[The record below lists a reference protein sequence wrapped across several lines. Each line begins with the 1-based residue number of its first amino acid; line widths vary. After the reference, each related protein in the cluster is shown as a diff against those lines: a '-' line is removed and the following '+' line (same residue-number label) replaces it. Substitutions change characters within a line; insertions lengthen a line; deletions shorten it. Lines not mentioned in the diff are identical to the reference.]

1 MMNFSKKRE
10 EKTISFFNAERCR
23 KEEKKCMMIFEPLIT
38 AVAAAAVAPSPLRNS
53 EEWMAMS
60 RVSVICMAAQKNSTE
75 NLQMIESFN
84 GATQNEN

>member
-23 KEEKKCMMIFEPLIT
+23 KKEKKEYDDFEPLIT
-38 AVAAAAVAPSPLRNS
+38 EWLQWCRAPLCKSR
-53 EEWMAMS
+53 EWMAMS

-84 GATQNEN
+84 GATQDEN

>member
-38 AVAAAAVAPSPLRNS
+38 AVASVAPSPLRNY

-60 RVSVICMAAQKNSTE
+60 RASLICMAAQKNSTE
-75 NLQMIESFN
+75 NLQMIESFI
-84 GATQNEN
+84 GATQNKN

>member
-23 KEEKKCMMIFEPLIT
+23 KKEKKNMMIFEPLIT
-38 AVAAAAVAPSPLRNS
+38 AVATVAPSPLRKS
-53 EEWMAMS
+53 GEWMEMS
-60 RVSVICMAAQKNSTE
+60 RVSLICMAAQKNLTE

>member
-1 MMNFSKKRE
+1 
-10 EKTISFFNAERCR
+10 
-23 KEEKKCMMIFEPLIT
+23 MMIFEPLIT
-38 AVAAAAVAPSPLRNS
+38 AVATVTPSPLRNS